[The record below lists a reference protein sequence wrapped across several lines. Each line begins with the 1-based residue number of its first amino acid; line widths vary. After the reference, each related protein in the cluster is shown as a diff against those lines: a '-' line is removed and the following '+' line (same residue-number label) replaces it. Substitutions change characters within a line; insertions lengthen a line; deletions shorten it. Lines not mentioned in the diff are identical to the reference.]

1 MVENEQEIEAKFMVR
16 DLQAVQRKLEA
27 LGGQLESPRV
37 HEINLRF
44 DTPAGE
50 LAAGRRVLRLRQD
63 SRAVMTFKGPSQTG
77 QEVSV
82 RQEIE
87 FEVGDFATARRLLE
101 ALGYRVA
108 VMYEKYRTTYHLRE
122 LVVVLD
128 EMPYGSFVEIEGR
141 SAREIHAAANQI
153 GLRWETRSALSYLA
167 LFEQARLA
175 HNLPESDLSFEVLKS
190 IRVAPGDL
198 GLNYADDGAG
208 GD

>member
-1 MVENEQEIEAKFMVR
+1 MVENEQEIEAKFMVHDR
-16 DLQAVQRKLEA
+16 QAVQRKLEA
-27 LGGQLESPRV
+27 LGGRQESPRV

-44 DTPAGE
+44 DTPSGE

-87 FEVGDFATARRLLE
+87 FEVGDFAAARRLLE

-108 VMYEKYRTTYHLRE
+108 VMYEKYRTTYHLRH

-128 EMPYGSFVEIEGR
+128 EMPYGDFVEIEGR
-141 SAREIHAAANQI
+141 SAPDIHAAANQI

-167 LFEQARLA
+167 LFEQVRLA
-175 HNLPESDLSFEVLKS
+175 HNLPESDLSFTALKGLR
-190 IRVAPGDL
+190 ITPDDL
-198 GLNYADDGAG
+198 GLQYADGEPPAA
-208 GD
+208 

>member
-16 DLQAVQRKLEA
+16 DRQAVQRKIEA
-27 LGGQLESPRV
+27 LGGVLESPRV
-37 HEINLRF
+37 HETNLRF
-44 DTPAGE
+44 DTPTGE

-63 SRAVMTFKGPSQTG
+63 ANAIMTFKGPSQTG

-87 FEVGDFATARRLLE
+87 IEVGDFNAARRLLE

-108 VMYEKYRTTYHLRE
+108 VMYEKYRTTYHLRH

-128 EMPYGSFVEIEGR
+128 EMPYGDFVEIEGR

-167 LFEQARLA
+167 LFEQVRLA
-175 HNLPESDLSFEVLKS
+175 HNLPESDLSFAALRGLK
-190 IRVAPGDL
+190 VVPGDV
-198 GLNYADDGAG
+198 GLSYADDETLAV
-208 GD
+208 